1 MKRPRIIPERL
12 AQCRGELGI
21 TKQEAAKR
29 MNVSQPAYLRYES
42 GERSPSIQMI
52 QTMASVLGTSAEYL
66 MGETDQPSPVSYN
79 IKRSEDPLL
88 FQFVEMYKKGDT
100 DFKNRIERYIEK
112 IKTKTEPT
120 S

>member
-1 MKRPRIIPERL
+1 
-12 AQCRGELGI
+12 
-21 TKQEAAKR
+21 

-79 IKRSEDPLL
+79 IKLSEDPLL

-100 DFKNRIERYIEK
+100 DFKNRIKRYIEK